1 MRALLILNPR
11 ATTMTGPVA
20 GQVVRELGKNLDLRT
35 AQTRYRG
42 HARELAADAATRGD
56 ELVVTFGGDGTINE
70 VVNGLMQP
78 GGVEDRPAIGLV
90 PAGSGNV
97 LARTL
102 GLPVDSV
109 SAARRIVATIT
120 AAPARGRPVCEP
132 APERARPRG
141 GGAAKDRSP
150 CRLIGLGLALSP
162 GVADHRYFTFSA
174 GLGLDAEVVADV
186 ERARAGGQ
194 HASPLLYMRTALRR
208 YYSTDRTKPALTLH
222 LPGQEL
228 VSGLFMGVV
237 TNSSPWTYVGSLPV
251 LPVPHGDSGTR
262 LNSGLDV
269 FGLRR
274 LRTLTTLNALHQM
287 MHGGSSPP
295 TGPDVLTSAEL
306 PELTFSATRPIAF
319 HIDGDYLGETESVSF
334 TFIPDALRVI
344 A

>member
-1 MRALLILNPR
+1 VRSLLILNPR
-11 ATTMTGPVA
+11 ATSMTGPVA
-20 GQVVRELGKNLDLRT
+20 GQVVRVLGKALDLRT

-42 HARELAADAATRGD
+42 HARELAAEAVTRGD

-70 VVNGLMQP
+70 VVNGLMHP
-78 GGVEDRPAIGLV
+78 GGMEGRPAIGLV

-109 SAARRIVATIT
+109 SAARHIVATIT
-120 AAPARGRPVCEP
+120 PAPARGRTKSRP
-132 APERARPRG
+132 AARRARLRG
-141 GGAAKDRSP
+141 DGAARDRSP
-150 CRLIGLGLALSP
+150 CRLIGLGLAVSP

-222 LPGQEL
+222 RPGQEP
-228 VSGLFMGVV
+228 VAGLFMGVV

-287 MHGGSSPP
+287 MHGGTSPP

-306 PELTFSATRPIAF
+306 TELAFSADRPTAF
-319 HIDGDYLGETESVSF
+319 HIDGDYLGEAESVSF
-334 TFIPDALRVI
+334 TFVPDALRVV